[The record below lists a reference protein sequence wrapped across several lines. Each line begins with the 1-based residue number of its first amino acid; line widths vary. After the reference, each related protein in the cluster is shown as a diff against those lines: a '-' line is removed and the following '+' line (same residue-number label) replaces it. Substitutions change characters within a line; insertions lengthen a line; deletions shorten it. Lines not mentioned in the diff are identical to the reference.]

1 MNCLKNVLAKKEIVI
16 LGKDAFLQST
26 INAVGYFPV

>member
-16 LGKDAFLQST
+16 LGNAFLQST
-26 INAVGYFPV
+26 INAVAYFPV